1 MQQVFLFIWGPFYQ
15 RLLES
20 AKNKKFKSA
29 VQAKLCSNYCQLLPC
44 DEWFR
49 RIFFVIKSV
58 KQSSCIL
65 FVLWLRSLF
74 LSYHSVALE
83 FIHLEYTLHS
93 IYSSNGAS
101 PILQYSIL
109 LHGMHEEAHH
119 RFATFAAGNNERGNP
134 SPNSKVYYATASS
147 NLLALVTVEVLTLRL
162 SSLGWRHTTPRQGE
176 RCEWA
181 THARAL
187 AHI

>member
-109 LHGMHEEAHH
+109 LHGMHEEAITDLPH
-119 RFATFAAGNNERGNP
+119 
-134 SPNSKVYYATASS
+134 
-147 NLLALVTVEVLTLRL
+147 LQLVTTREEIHPPTAKCIMQQHQATCLH
-162 SSLGWRHTTPRQGE
+162 SWRW
-176 RCEWA
+176 RC
-181 THARAL
+181 
-187 AHI
+187 